1 MRATVIGGGVVG
13 LATAT
18 ELSER
23 GAEVTLY
30 ERNAEL
36 GGNASWLAG
45 GMLARYCEGESAP
58 ESVVA
63 RGAGAI
69 DWWARRAPGVAREG
83 SLVVAPPR
91 DVSEIE
97 RFAARTRR
105 WERVDAAAIGELEPD
120 LAGRFRKGLFFA
132 EEGHVDPRV
141 AMEALLL
148 GLKRRRA
155 TLCFGADVGLEP
167 PRASADVVVD
177 CRGWAA
183 RAALPELRGVRGE
196 MLLARTREISLK
208 RPVRLLHPRFP
219 LYVVPRADGVFMIGA
234 TMIESADKG
243 GVSVRSAI
251 ELLSAAYALHPA
263 FGEAEILEMCADVRP
278 AFPDNEPRIVERGGR
293 IYVNGAYRHGFLLAP
308 DLARRAAEMAARLAE
323 AAPEESKI
331 KLCRTLQTWRWPVSR
346 HLANGRAEALGFF
359 RPRRTERHHVDPRPS
374 QI

>member
-1 MRATVIGGGVVG
+1 MRVIVIGAGVVG

-18 ELSER
+18 ELCER
-23 GAEVTLY
+23 GADVTLY

-45 GMLARYCEGESAP
+45 GMLAPFCEGESAP
-58 ESVVA
+58 ESVVT

-69 DWWARRAPGVAREG
+69 DWWARHSPGVVREG

-97 RFAARTRR
+97 RFAARTRA

-132 EEGHVDPRV
+132 AEGHLDPRV
-141 AMEALLL
+141 AMETLLH
-148 GLKRRRA
+148 GLRRGGA
-155 TLCFGADVGLEP
+155 TIRFGADFARVPAFAEV
-167 PRASADVVVD
+167 AVD
-177 CRGWAA
+177 CRGYSG
-183 RAALPELRGVRGE
+183 RDALPELRGVRGE
-196 MLLARTREISLK
+196 MLLIRTREIRLK

-234 TMIESADKG
+234 TMIESADNG

-251 ELLSAAYALHPA
+251 ELLGAAYALHPA
-263 FGEAEILEMCADVRP
+263 FGEAEILEMRADIRP
-278 AFPDNEPRIVERGGR
+278 AFPDNEPRVVERGGR

-308 DLARRAAEMAARLAE
+308 DLASRVAARLTE
-323 AAPEESKI
+323 AAPDKNKI
-331 KLCRTLQTWRWPVSR
+331 KALQD
-346 HLANGRAEALGFF
+346 LALAGF
-359 RPRRTERHHVDPRPS
+359 PS
-374 QI
+374 SGEWT

>member
-1 MRATVIGGGVVG
+1 M
-13 LATAT
+13 
-18 ELSER
+18 
-23 GAEVTLY
+23 
-30 ERNAEL
+30 
-36 GGNASWLAG
+36 
-45 GMLARYCEGESAP
+45 
-58 ESVVA
+58 
-63 RGAGAI
+63 
-69 DWWARRAPGVAREG
+69 
-83 SLVVAPPR
+83 
-91 DVSEIE
+91 VSS
-97 RFAARTRR
+97 R
-105 WERVDAAAIGELEPD
+105 LE
-120 LAGRFRKGLFFA
+120 
-132 EEGHVDPRV
+132 
-141 AMEALLL
+141 
-148 GLKRRRA
+148 
-155 TLCFGADVGLEP
+155 
-167 PRASADVVVD
+167 ASADVVVD

-331 KLCRTLQTWRWPVSR
+331 
-346 HLANGRAEALGFF
+346 EALQDLALQDLALAGLAENAPRGR
-359 RPRRTERHHVDPRPS
+359 RPRVAARTRRM
-374 QI
+374 